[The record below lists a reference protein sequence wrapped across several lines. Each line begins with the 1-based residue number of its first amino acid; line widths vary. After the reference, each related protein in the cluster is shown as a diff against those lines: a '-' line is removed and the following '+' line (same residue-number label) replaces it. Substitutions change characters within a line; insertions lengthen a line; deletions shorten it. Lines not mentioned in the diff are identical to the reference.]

1 MNLRLGADGAMELGQ
16 FPQFLGD
23 WFAAG
28 HGPPCP
34 PDRVRTRWL
43 TRRRIRRLI
52 GTGGYDPDG
61 TQGPLQAAA
70 ALLREAGIAA
80 APPVTVA
87 DLDRQLGDIPGTDL
101 PSLIARL
108 SSDPG
113 PMRFARHR
121 HGSPATGRGNPCARR
136 EVARDCHRTAAD
148 SRRYH
153 GHHGN
158 RGRSAKARGAN
169 GSASQGHFSPA
180 ADIGVTRRVTDAI
193 FCFEHRRG

>member
-70 ALLREAGIAA
+70 ALLHEAGIAA

-87 DLDRQLGDIPGTDL
+87 DLDRQLGDIPGTNL

-113 PMRFARHR
+113 PMRFC
-121 HGSPATGRGNPCARR
+121 ATPSRQPGNWPRQSMRQA
-136 EVARDCHRTAAD
+136 
-148 SRRYH
+148 
-153 GHHGN
+153 
-158 RGRSAKARGAN
+158 RGRPRLS
-169 GSASQGHFSPA
+169 S
-180 ADIGVTRRVTDAI
+180 
-193 FCFEHRRG
+193 HRSR